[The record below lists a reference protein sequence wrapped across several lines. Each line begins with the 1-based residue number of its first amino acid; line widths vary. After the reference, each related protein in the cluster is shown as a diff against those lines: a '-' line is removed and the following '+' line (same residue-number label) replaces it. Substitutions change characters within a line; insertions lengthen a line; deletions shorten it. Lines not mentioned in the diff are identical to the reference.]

1 MMPGSVADSV
11 PKQSSETPSI
21 SRVREDEF
29 QEKMSDAVNSALLN
43 SVNGK
48 ITEESPLS
56 DPPFM
61 LVEALALY
69 HDTRPPFV
77 FKRSKKVNAG
87 TTKLVA
93 VAENG
98 KFPSNQRT
106 TELKAGIWGDHDA
119 YWTMEHGGLKLIV
132 KAFSGAPGGGAAF
145 RPWMGPQK
153 EFTEPIAFSAFC
165 GGSGARFSREDGIKM
180 DTFSTEKD
188 DDELSQYRRSGRA
201 TARTAKAEA
210 AERITNSYVSPII
223 DRREEIAVE
232 MYATDDD
239 IQSDSDDK
247 LKESNMVELSFSRT
261 PKLDSAIR
269 RSSNNIAGHKNF
281 KTRFSQIPNNSSSP
295 RSVDLKRKIESPSSP
310 EHPLAMLSR
319 NKKSRRARSSR
330 LADEQPG
337 LTNIVHLPSPSSQ
350 SLQSPTS
357 PILVL
362 SENQLIHTILHVSLP
377 PRLDFVPMRLR
388 SCITMDKFFESILNA
403 FDLQGNEKNL
413 DAARVTFDWMPRND
427 KNRSWLVKRNVPDS
441 FEMFLE
447 CVSAANV
454 LVNEKIGIVSVEIL
468 LKG

>member
-21 SRVREDEF
+21 MKVGDDEF

-77 FKRSKKVNAG
+77 FKRSKKANAG
-87 TTKLVA
+87 TTKLVT
-93 VAENG
+93 VADNG
-98 KFPSNQRT
+98 KFPTNQRT
-106 TELKAGIWGDHDA
+106 TELIAGIWGDHDA

-153 EFTEPIAFSAFC
+153 GFTEPIAFSAFS
-165 GGSGARFSREDGIKM
+165 GGSGSRFSRQDGIKM

-188 DDELSQYRRSGRA
+188 DDELGRV
-201 TARTAKAEA
+201 TARTAKAEVV
-210 AERITNSYVSPII
+210 ERITNSFVSPII

-239 IQSDSDDK
+239 TQSDSDGK
-247 LKESNMVELSFSRT
+247 LKESNMVELSFSHT

-281 KTRFSQIPNNSSSP
+281 KTRFSQIPNNGSSP
-295 RSVDLKRKIESPSSP
+295 HPVDLKRKIESPSSL
-310 EHPLAMLSR
+310 EYPLAMLSR

-337 LTNIVHLPSPSSQ
+337 FTNNVHLPSPSSQ
-350 SLQSPTS
+350 ILQSPTS
-357 PILVL
+357 PVLVL

-388 SCITMDKFFESILNA
+388 SCTTMDKFFDSILNA

-413 DAARVTFDWMPRND
+413 DAARVTFDWMPKND
-427 KNRSWLVKRNVPDS
+427 KHRSWLVKRNVPDS

-468 LKG
+468 LKE